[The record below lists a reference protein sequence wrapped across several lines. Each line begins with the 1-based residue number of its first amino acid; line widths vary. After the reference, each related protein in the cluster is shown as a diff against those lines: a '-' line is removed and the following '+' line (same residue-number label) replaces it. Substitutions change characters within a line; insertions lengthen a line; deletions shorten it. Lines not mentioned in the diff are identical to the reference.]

1 MMMETVINILPLSHR
16 HDVGKIL
23 QRVMDGIS
31 QFARARKWHGRR
43 VAFSMRFDS
52 ENNVLTFGGGKH
64 RLPDSAIRFISLDM
78 DYEHRHDVNA
88 VQQWASQFSRLVI
101 VADAQELLQNPELR
115 HAVTARRLA
124 MQERY
129 FDVSLMLMDVDGI
142 MDIEDTG
149 AYATTYIGVSAAF
162 GGKPYNG
169 SKLKKVYQEQWDEVH
184 SLGLAQDLQLYIRR
198 NSKRTVYLPLMLICH
213 SDNHYQMG
221 FQELLLSCIN
231 HAVEPQ
237 SLELTNVST
246 LNTSSTME
254 TIHFNKASI
263 ERMMSDKRCN
273 GRYIRLAV
281 IGLTSSGKTYL
292 LEDLVASLQKFGY
305 KSSISKSMPLYRPSA
320 ATFLNQVADYNDG
333 IWQTEVYACRPTNQ
347 YLTVYNKMGKKFIF
361 EFVDVPGDVVTR
373 DSITEFQAILSALS
387 ESTEPMFRETI
398 WTRGKNHQIK
408 TVEFVGDGSQQPSL
422 EENKTDDDDIKLRG
436 GNSDDQSPLTP
447 NQGAGSGVL
456 TQGFRTL
463 SYETDNDAIIN
474 ELTRQR
480 YQIEANTKSGTNYL
494 RRFMNHE
501 KDSLITGQHLLEH
514 LEEYVTDTVIN
525 AIIAAWDALGIDQCL
540 STSGLRLTETYDDK
554 LDKND
559 SNKARFEKVYKNHFY
574 FHYYTF
580 FATDVVICDKCAVP
594 FDHLNYGK
602 DGKLKQ
608 QFLSADERTVVLDA
622 MTTDYWYMIN
632 ALTSLL
638 GHPSA
643 PEKHLYLAFRG
654 VDSFMVESNFKKL
667 RSLGYPTNML
677 YSLFV
682 LHLFA
687 SFKPKDADEQ
697 NEYADEDNEYDV
709 EEAIGSSV
717 PFAEGSDFL
726 DAIHSTCGD
735 VGPAAHLSEKLLDEY
750 VLGLHSKFIN
760 DDPSTYFM
768 TSNFGLSEH
777 ILDRIERFKSLPGA
791 CPVPT
796 DDTSFA
802 GKLDFLLPPH
812 VYFTS
817 SAIDNDFN
825 ICGHSPDSVRRFTG
839 KARHEGNRL
848 CFGTRNLLADILL
861 AHGIDNTGET
871 IGRLLS
877 YCYQSSEK

>member
-52 ENNVLTFGGGKH
+52 ENNVLNFGGGKH

-149 AYATTYIGVSAAF
+149 VYATTYIGVSAAF

-169 SKLKKVYQEQWDEVH
+169 SKLKKVYQEQWDEVY

-213 SDNHYQMG
+213 SDNYYQMG

-254 TIHFNKASI
+254 TFNFNTESNGRKK
-263 ERMMSDKRCN
+263 SDKRCN

-305 KSSISKSMPLYRPSA
+305 KCSISKSMPLYRPSA

-347 YLTVYNKMGKKFIF
+347 YLTVYNKDGQKFLL

-398 WTRGKNHQIK
+398 WTRGKKHIIK
-408 TVEFVGDGSQQPSL
+408 TVEFVGYGSQQPSL

-436 GNSDDQSPLTP
+436 GDSDDQSPLTP

-480 YQIEANTKSGTNYL
+480 YKPVSNTKSRL
-494 RRFMNHE
+494 
-501 KDSLITGQHLLEH
+501 KSLIRFSKKNQEDDTLISGQYLLGHLQD
-514 LEEYVTDTVIN
+514 YVTDTVIN

-540 STSGLRLTETYDDK
+540 STSGLRLTETYNGK
-554 LDKND
+554 LNTTD

-580 FATDVVICDKCAVP
+580 YATDVVICDKCAVP
-594 FDHLNYGK
+594 FDHLNYDK
-602 DGKLKQ
+602 DGKPKQ
-608 QFLSADERTVVLDA
+608 TILSANERYEALDK
-622 MTTDYWYMIN
+622 MTTNNWYMMN
-632 ALTSLL
+632 ALSSLL

-643 PEKHLYLAFRG
+643 SKKHIYLAFRG
-654 VDSFMVESNFKKL
+654 VDSFMVENCFKILKQ
-667 RSLGYPTNML
+667 RGCPANML

-687 SFKPKDADEQ
+687 SFKSNDADE
-697 NEYADEDNEYDV
+697 YNEYDV
-709 EEAIGSSV
+709 DGFADAIT

-760 DDPSTYFM
+760 DHPSTYFL